1 MWKKMLVTMIALVTL
16 ADTLCVGDLFLNTRI
31 NAATNLKAISNA
43 EQIIVGTDSN
53 GDETI

>member
-16 ADTLCVGDLFLNTRI
+16 AGTLYVGNLFLNTRI